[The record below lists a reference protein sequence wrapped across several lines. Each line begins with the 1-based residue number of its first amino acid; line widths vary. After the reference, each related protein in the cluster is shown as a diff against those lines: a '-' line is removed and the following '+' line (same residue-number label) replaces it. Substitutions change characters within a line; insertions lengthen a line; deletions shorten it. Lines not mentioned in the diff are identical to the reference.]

1 MTDTTREKIT
11 KTEIPSHDFA
21 LYDRCLYD
29 GRQVYLAGLGCD
41 ANPHPKQS
49 DAWDYW
55 REGYDQ

>member
-1 MTDTTREKIT
+1 MDKPTTETT
-11 KTEIPSHDFA
+11 KDEIPTHDFA

-29 GRQVYLAGLGCD
+29 GRQAYLAGLGNN

-55 REGYDQ
+55 REGYEQ